1 MSVLLSTLINK
12 IGLSVQNAGS
22 IIEKAAAD
30 LYLARGYAPGTDE
43 HEFTPIMYS
52 LTLPSND
59 GSSDGSKKINVPV
72 TALVHNTSLLLDEV
86 EVRLKFR
93 VAGTDKGGNLAV
105 NVTSFLTKST
115 VSELTLR
122 FKNSPSPE
130 GMAKLGDKHI
140 KNI

>member
-30 LYLARGYAPGTDE
+30 LYLARGYTSGTDE
-43 HEFTPIMYS
+43 HEFIPIMYS

-130 GMAKLGDKHI
+130 GMAKIGDKYI